1 MCISRGQIHPGGQDH
16 PWGLSSSKGQTH
28 VLKTGLWQ
36 CGLVVSSQTATEET
50 EAMGP
55 EIESRQDTHRVVVS
69 KKF

>member
-1 MCISRGQIHPGGQDH
+1 M
-16 PWGLSSSKGQTH
+16 L
-28 VLKTGLWQ
+28 LKIGFWQ
-36 CGLVVSSQTATEET
+36 RVLVVSSLTATEET